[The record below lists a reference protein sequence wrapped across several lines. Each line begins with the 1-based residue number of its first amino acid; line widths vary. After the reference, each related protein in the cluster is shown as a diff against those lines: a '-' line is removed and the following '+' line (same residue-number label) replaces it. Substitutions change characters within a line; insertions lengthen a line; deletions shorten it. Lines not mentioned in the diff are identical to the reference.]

1 MEDQFISII
10 KESQETFYKFAY
22 SYVKNESDALE
33 VISEATYKSLNS
45 LNNLREPTH
54 MKTCFYRIM
63 INECKMCLRKRKVT
77 IVDINKVD
85 NLSSQIEDDYI
96 DLYNAIEKLDI
107 EDKTMVKLKYLEN
120 LKLKEI
126 SEVMGFNVNTVKTRL
141 RRSIRKLRI
150 LIEDDFYE

>member
-1 MEDQFISII
+1 
-10 KESQETFYKFAY
+10 
-22 SYVKNESDALE
+22 
-33 VISEATYKSLNS
+33 
-45 LNNLREPTH
+45 
-54 MKTCFYRIM
+54 
-63 INECKMCLRKRKVT
+63 MCLRKRKVT

-141 RRSIRKLRI
+141 RRSIQKLRI
-150 LIEDDFYE
+150 LIGDDFYE